1 MKIGDIL
8 RIRGRPVITAE
19 PDETVQ
25 DAIQKMVNNRIGA
38 LPICDGKGNMVGIV
52 SERDLLKE
60 CAQRASAIK
69 QTKIKEMMT
78 KEVIIGVPDDS
89 IDYIISVMTQ
99 KGVRHLPIMAGSRL
113 EGMISMRDIVQA
125 QLEELKSKL
134 EDTKAQVRYLS
145 NYTLG
150 ETD

>member
-1 MKIGDIL
+1 MKIEDIL

-99 KGVRHLPIMAGSRL
+99 KGVRHLPIMAGTRL

-134 EDTKAQVRYLS
+134 EETKTQVRYLS

>member
-19 PDETVQ
+19 PDETVH

-78 KEVIIGVPDDS
+78 QEVIIGVPDDS

-125 QLEELKSKL
+125 QLEEFKSKL
-134 EDTKAQVRYLS
+134 EDTKTQVRYLS